1 MKNLRLATTGIL
13 ERVEALSGRPIEF
26 KPDSSLTLRATL
38 QIARNGAPAHV
49 LRYRPSNEPLD
60 YWVAY
65 QAGYALRLFVLPTGQ
80 RFDFAGTGAAAG
92 EVETLMRT
100 GQPLTEGDKAT
111 LPQFAQMTAH
121 WALLNLRS
129 FAIGIRIDQWLADE
143 HPELG
148 DLQVAGMDYL
158 QQDSLQLLS
167 KRFGSLSVPVTLLA
181 PVAACALYADRLLGK
196 SVYAIPYRAAGVLD
210 GGQQLLDILDSLPA
224 DPSFDRKLVD
234 SWAAAVGMTGWFA
247 WIPYKP

>member
-1 MKNLRLATTGIL
+1 MGIL
-13 ERVEALSGRPIEF
+13 ARVEALSGRPVEF
-26 KPDSSLTLRATL
+26 KPDSGLTLRATL

-65 QAGYALRLFVLPTGQ
+65 QAGYALRLFELPAGQ
-80 RFDFAGTGAAAG
+80 RFDFAGTGTAAG

-129 FAIGIRIDQWLADE
+129 YAIGIRIDQWIADE

-148 DLQVAGMDYL
+148 DLQVAGMEFL
-158 QQDSLQLLS
+158 QQDNLQLLS
-167 KRFGSLSVPVTLLA
+167 KRFGNLSVPVPLLA
-181 PVAACALYADRLLGK
+181 PVAAYALYADRLLGK
-196 SVYAIPYRAAGVLD
+196 SVYAIPYRAAGMLD
-210 GGQQLLDILDSLPA
+210 GGQQLLNIIDSLPVKPPC
-224 DPSFDRKLVD
+224 DTRLVD
-234 SWAAAVGMTGWFA
+234 AWAAVIGMASWYA